1 MPNFHQ
7 VLADELNHEILN
19 RPGRESG
26 PAGAVKTADESAIS
40 STAPATEGTEATG
53 TAPDAE
59 DKHPIIGLAFSGGGI
74 RSATF
79 NLGVLQGLAKFRLL
93 RQIDYLSTVSGGGF
107 IGSWLITWIKRTST
121 KEVQQKLGDYVAD
134 PDTGAGSVLPEPE
147 PQEINFLRDYSNYL
161 TPRKGIFGADTWAGI
176 ATYFR
181 NVLLNQLVLVAF
193 LGSVLFLPWVAVQAR
208 RWVPHCARS
217 FDFLA
222 AVSAALVVFTI
233 VMASYQVAL
242 CSRTEK
248 PAPAIAAQPMVLLS
262 VVLPLFL
269 GAISILAL
277 LWVDRA
283 APAATSP
290 GNAPGHGMLFWVGLT
305 TVLYG
310 GAHVLGLVPR
320 WVITRNLADD
330 QKMSPW
336 AWPFIPLFAALAG
349 AAGGLLAF
357 LLARLITYWQGCFD
371 IAAVWYVATFGPPAI
386 ILIFLLTGAIH
397 IGLLRLLIE
406 TEEQEWWARL
416 GGWLLIWSIGWTG
429 LFALAAFAPLGE
441 LYLAAW
447 VKTKFALIFG
457 WILTTVGGLIAGRS
471 INTGA
476 ISPQNSPLA
485 RFASIAPYVFVVGLL
500 VLLSIGVHEIAT
512 HLPIELPAGAPGT
525 FAVRIVA
532 LSEPP
537 SVSQVYW
544 GGAHYFPAVWLVVCC
559 GGLFLFS
566 LLLAFRIDINNF
578 SMNVFYRNRIV
589 RCYLGAT
596 RPEENRHA
604 NPFTGFDPQDDQLLK
619 NFSSQA
625 TGPGSAKK
633 YDGPYPL
640 FCAALNVTHGE
651 RLAWQ
656 ERKAESFVFT
666 PRYCGFDFPEMHLIA
681 ELPESFRP
689 TYEFAYPRSANPAKQ
704 KEIGGMHVGTAMSIS
719 GAAASPNMGFHTSPP
734 LAFLMTMF
742 DVRLGWWLPNPRRE
756 SEKHR
761 MTPEGGPR
769 LSLFYLLH
777 ELFASTTDR
786 SKYVY
791 VSDGGHF
798 ENLSIYE
805 LVRRRCEFIIAC
817 DADADAGMAFNDLGN
832 AIRKCRSDFGV
843 EITIDPTPV
852 RIASNGYAQRHA
864 ALGTIRYP
872 KYGKVAGR
880 AQEPMIGKLLYIKT
894 TVTKGVPA
902 DVLAYRA
909 QDPSFPDRSTADQW
923 FDESQFESYRRL
935 GVYSIESL
943 LGGEPKQDFWTVKQ
957 LCDVV
962 ERLQS
967 FP

>member
-1 MPNFHQ
+1 
-7 VLADELNHEILN
+7 
-19 RPGRESG
+19 
-26 PAGAVKTADESAIS
+26 
-40 STAPATEGTEATG
+40 
-53 TAPDAE
+53 
-59 DKHPIIGLAFSGGGI
+59 
-74 RSATF
+74 
-79 NLGVLQGLAKFRLL
+79 
-93 RQIDYLSTVSGGGF
+93 
-107 IGSWLITWIKRTST
+107 
-121 KEVQQKLGDYVAD
+121 
-134 PDTGAGSVLPEPE
+134 
-147 PQEINFLRDYSNYL
+147 
-161 TPRKGIFGADTWAGI
+161 
-176 ATYFR
+176 
-181 NVLLNQLVLVAF
+181 
-193 LGSVLFLPWVAVQAR
+193 
-208 RWVPHCARS
+208 
-217 FDFLA
+217 
-222 AVSAALVVFTI
+222 
-233 VMASYQVAL
+233 
-242 CSRTEK
+242 
-248 PAPAIAAQPMVLLS
+248 
-262 VVLPLFL
+262 
-269 GAISILAL
+269 
-277 LWVDRA
+277 
-283 APAATSP
+283 
-290 GNAPGHGMLFWVGLT
+290 
-305 TVLYG
+305 
-310 GAHVLGLVPR
+310 
-320 WVITRNLADD
+320 
-330 QKMSPW
+330 
-336 AWPFIPLFAALAG
+336 
-349 AAGGLLAF
+349 
-357 LLARLITYWQGCFD
+357 
-371 IAAVWYVATFGPPAI
+371 
-386 ILIFLLTGAIH
+386 
-397 IGLLRLLIE
+397 
-406 TEEQEWWARL
+406 
-416 GGWLLIWSIGWTG
+416 
-429 LFALAAFAPLGE
+429 
-441 LYLAAW
+441 
-447 VKTKFALIFG
+447 
-457 WILTTVGGLIAGRS
+457 
-471 INTGA
+471 
-476 ISPQNSPLA
+476 
-485 RFASIAPYVFVVGLL
+485 
-500 VLLSIGVHEIAT
+500 
-512 HLPIELPAGAPGT
+512 
-525 FAVRIVA
+525 
-532 LSEPP
+532 
-537 SVSQVYW
+537 
-544 GGAHYFPAVWLVVCC
+544 
-559 GGLFLFS
+559 
-566 LLLAFRIDINNF
+566 
-578 SMNVFYRNRIV
+578 
-589 RCYLGAT
+589 
-596 RPEENRHA
+596 
-604 NPFTGFDPQDDQLLK
+604 
-619 NFSSQA
+619 
-625 TGPGSAKK
+625 
-633 YDGPYPL
+633 L

-943 LGGEPKQDFWTVKQ
+943 LGNEPDQDSWTVKQ

-967 FP
+967 FS